1 MWRRLSLVV
10 LVLAIPVS
18 LMGQSLSDVAKK
30 EKKRRE
36 KNQEKGVKVRVIQE
50 GEISTEEAET
60 DSPDEPTENSEG
72 GDAVFDL
79 SSDKQKAFASSSQ
92 SDRQQQEAEWRARLS
107 EVKSRLNA
115 AKERY
120 EFLSSLHLTPGEYY
134 VDENGQP
141 LITSLEQLRQ
151 MVSQAKTDLDAAQK
165 AMDDLKEE
173 ARKAGIPPG
182 WLR

>member
-10 LVLAIPVS
+10 LVSAIPVL

-36 KNQEKGVKVRVIQE
+36 NNREKGVKVRVVEE
-50 GEISTEEAET
+50 GEVSTEKT
-60 DSPDEPTENSEG
+60 DTDPSDEPTKDAEVAGSAIDPFTDEKKPPKESSRSE
-72 GDAVFDL
+72 
-79 SSDKQKAFASSSQ
+79 
-92 SDRQQQEAEWRARLS
+92 RQQQEAEWRARLG
-107 EVKSRLNA
+107 ELKSRLNA

-120 EFLSSLHLTPGEYY
+120 EFLSGLHLTPGEYY
-134 VDENGQP
+134 VDENGRP

-173 ARKAGIPPG
+173 ARKAGVPPG